1 MLNINAMTSC
11 CGVLPDIQRQ
21 ENVRK
26 VVKEGAVLFHLH
38 SVMSLTSDFPIV
50 NNYKIQKKYKDT
62 LFRRFIEVLKGRY
75 FALLS
80 DLCSIR
86 VFY

>member
-1 MLNINAMTSC
+1 MLNINVMTSC

-50 NNYKIQKKYKDT
+50 TKYNNILYCIKNIYFVQKVY
-62 LFRRFIEVLKGRY
+62 
-75 FALLS
+75 
-80 DLCSIR
+80 
-86 VFY
+86 